1 MISLFDKN
9 MSAEKQFEIL
19 KPDEIAKNL
28 FLE

>member
-9 MSAEKQFEIL
+9 MSAEKQYEIL
-19 KPDEIAKNL
+19 KPEEPVKNL